1 MNSAGPCEVPLTIWT
16 FVEKTSR
23 PFANRK
29 RKIVA
34 ARFVADSQVLA
45 CLAPFIAV
53 GQDAPATRAKL
64 GEQMSELMPK
74 RAVNF
79 RGAVFMKPRIQ

>member
-1 MNSAGPCEVPLTIWT
+1 
-16 FVEKTSR
+16 
-23 PFANRK
+23 
-29 RKIVA
+29 VA

-53 GQDAPATRAKL
+53 RQDTTATRAKL
-64 GEQMSELMPK
+64 GEQVSELMPR

-79 RGAVFMKPRIQ
+79 CGAVFMKPRIQ